1 MLTTMTYEEM
11 KDRARRRAV
20 ELILIF
26 EEMEAERAAE
36 ASLIKTGQMA
46 TGSDDLR
53 KSYTLAQMTICG
65 MSAKLLTAVKEML
78 Y

>member
-1 MLTTMTYEEM
+1 MDYEDL
-11 KDRARRRAV
+11 KDRARRRSV

-36 ASLIKTGQMA
+36 ASLVKTGDMA
-46 TGSDDLR
+46 TGADDLR
-53 KSYTLAQMTICG
+53 KSYILAQMTICG
-65 MSAKLLTAVKEML
+65 MAAKLITAVKDML

>member
-1 MLTTMTYEEM
+1 MDYDDL
-11 KDRARRRAV
+11 KDRARRRCV

-36 ASLIKTGQMA
+36 ASLVKTGQMA
-46 TGSDDLR
+46 TGADDLR
-53 KSYTLAQMTICG
+53 KSYVLAQMSICG
-65 MSAKLLTAVKEML
+65 MSAKLVTAVKDML

>member
-1 MLTTMTYEEM
+1 MDYEDL
-11 KDRARRRAV
+11 KDRARRRCV

-36 ASLIKTGQMA
+36 SSLIKTGSMA
-46 TGSDDLR
+46 TGADDLR
-53 KSYTLAQMTICG
+53 KSYTLAQMSICG
-65 MSAKLLTAVKEML
+65 MSAKLITAVKDML